1 MDLIKNLGN
10 IALLVAI
17 GAFAVAGLGF
27 WARLIQK
34 LFCIGY
40 GC

>member
-1 MDLIKNLGN
+1 MNVIKNLGN
-10 IALLVAI
+10 WALLVAI
-17 GAFAVAGLGF
+17 YAVAVIALGV
-27 WARLIQK
+27 WWKLMVE